1 MPMTAARR
9 FMAAALAAG
18 VAISGCAPL
27 PALRSAP
34 ATETTPED
42 ARIPRVLV
50 AEGMKKLRAKRYE
63 DASRI
68 FNAGLKFAPD
78 DARLHFLNALT
89 YHLMYVRGDEA
100 ARQLAATG
108 YDTTLAIEPAHY
120 MAALQLGRLE
130 YDAKRYASA
139 MEAFQRAADIDPES
153 GEAQLGIA
161 MAAYYAQDLER
172 ARAAVVKAAPLL
184 RTSAAAAQAEAMV
197 YAGLGEEAAARGAVA
212 RFDALEADGG
222 ARARLRQ
229 RVSQWRTWHA
239 SLATLPVREAPQPDP
254 EPIVMAQAS
263 GPPIPAGM
271 LSSGASSSKE
281 PAMARWTD
289 CDSAQ
294 ASAATSYSSAGTGG
308 AYGTPTADE
317 TAPLPALPVP
327 CKGAG
332 NPRMVVLDVAI
343 IRTEDTASTSYGVN
357 MLSGLTYIF
366 SRARQTVDTITRP
379 SNGPETRAIT
389 ITRTRS
395 DSLANPNTAAG
406 IAYSLNIANATDS
419 RSEVLA
425 QPSLLALDRQSSTFF
440 SGRNITLGIAGQA
453 GGAST
458 FTDRPVGVSLSV
470 TPTFVDAETMLVS
483 ARAAR
488 SFVEQVDENVIFG
501 QTMQTSRN
509 SVTANVVLR
518 FGETL
523 ILSGLAEQ
531 EVQRAS
537 DGVPVLQDIP
547 VLQYL
552 FRNRTAQTFRR
563 SVLVLITP
571 RQPQAEQEELA
582 RQLSSRPSANDGE
595 RAALLRKLGE
605 PGRGAKGATSGVAR
619 AYQHA
624 LQSKLF
630 LQFRAGDMQAD
641 DWSTPSRLD
650 KFFDQ
655 LGGALYF

>member
-1 MPMTAARR
+1 MTVARR
-9 FMAAALAAG
+9 YIAAALAAG
-18 VAISGCAPL
+18 VALSGCGPL
-27 PALRSAP
+27 PVLRSAP
-34 ATETTPED
+34 AADTTLAD

-50 AEGMKKLRAKRYE
+50 AEGMKKLRAKQYD

-78 DARLHFLNALT
+78 DARLHFLNAVT
-89 YHLMYVRGDEA
+89 YHLMYLRGDEA

-120 MAALQLGRLE
+120 LAALQLGRLE
-130 YDAKRYASA
+130 YDAKRYATA
-139 MEAFQRAADIDPES
+139 VGAFQRAADIDPES
-153 GEAQLGIA
+153 GEAHLGLA

-172 ARAAVVKAAPLL
+172 ARAAVAKAAPLL

-197 YAGLGEEAAARGAVA
+197 YAGTGEEARARTAVA

-229 RVSQWRTWHA
+229 RVNQWRTWHA
-239 SLATLPVREAPQPDP
+239 SLATLPAGEAPRP
-254 EPIVMAQAS
+254 EERPIVVAQAS
-263 GPPIPAGM
+263 GPAIPPGM
-271 LSSGASSSKE
+271 LASSGGSASKE

-294 ASAATSYSSAGTGG
+294 ASAATSYGSTSSSG

-379 SNGPETRAIT
+379 SNGPETRTIT

-440 SGRNITLGIAGQA
+440 SGRNITLGIVGQA

-509 SVTANVVLR
+509 SVTANVVLK
-518 FGETL
+518 FSETL
-523 ILSGLAEQ
+523 VLSGLAEQ

-552 FRNRTAQTFRR
+552 FRNRASQTFRR

-571 RQPQAEQEELA
+571 RKPQVEQDELA
-582 RQLSSRPSANDGE
+582 RQLSSHSPAHDGD
-595 RAALLRKLGE
+595 RAALLRKLEDQSREG
-605 PGRGAKGATSGVAR
+605 KGTTSAITR
-619 AYQHA
+619 AYRHA

-630 LQFRAGDMQAD
+630 LQFRSGDMQAD
-641 DWSTPSRLD
+641 DWSTASRLD

>member
-1 MPMTAARR
+1 MTVARR
-9 FMAAALAAG
+9 YIAAALAAG
-18 VAISGCAPL
+18 VALSGCGPL
-27 PALRSAP
+27 PVLRSAP
-34 ATETTPED
+34 AAETTIED

-50 AEGMKKLRAKRYE
+50 AEGMKKLRAKQYD

-78 DARLHFLNALT
+78 DARLHFLNAVT
-89 YHLMYVRGDEA
+89 YHLMYLRGDEA

-108 YDTTLAIEPAHY
+108 YDTALAIEPAHY
-120 MAALQLGRLE
+120 LAALQLGRLE

-139 MEAFQRAADIDPES
+139 VEAFQRAADIDPES
-153 GEAQLGIA
+153 GEAHLGIA

-172 ARAAVVKAAPLL
+172 ARAAVAKAAPLL

-197 YAGLGEEAAARGAVA
+197 YAGTGEEARARTAVA
-212 RFDALEADGG
+212 RFDALEADGS
-222 ARARLRQ
+222 ARARLHQ
-229 RVSQWRTWHA
+229 RVNQWRTWHA
-239 SLATLPVREAPQPDP
+239 SLATLPAGEVPRP
-254 EPIVMAQAS
+254 EERPIVVAQAS
-263 GPPIPAGM
+263 GPAIPPGM
-271 LSSGASSSKE
+271 LTSSGGSASKE

-294 ASAATSYSSAGTGG
+294 ASAATSYGSTSSSG

-379 SNGPETRAIT
+379 SNGPETRTIT

-509 SVTANVVLR
+509 SVTANVVLK

-523 ILSGLAEQ
+523 VLSGLAEQ

-552 FRNRTAQTFRR
+552 FRNRASQTFRR

-571 RQPQAEQEELA
+571 RKPQVEQDELA
-582 RQLSSRPSANDGE
+582 RQLSSRSPANDGE
-595 RAALLRKLGE
+595 RAALLRKLDDQSREG
-605 PGRGAKGATSGVAR
+605 KGTTSAITR
-619 AYQHA
+619 AYRHA

-630 LQFRAGDMQAD
+630 LQFRSGDMQAD
-641 DWSTPSRLD
+641 DWSTASRLD